1 MIHGAASEVNQNLK
15 TVAIQQPFLGNM
27 PAKRNSQSYWVF
39 IKCNTADSAGQIP
52 SQMAHV

>member
-27 PAKRNSQSYWVF
+27 PAKRNSQSYWMF
-39 IKCNTADSAGQIP
+39 IKCNTADSAGQTP